1 MGTIIAIVLIALAV
15 YMLPSVIALAR
26 GHRNK
31 GAVVAYNILGSWTIF
46 GWFVALVWAI
56 YREPS
61 SI

>member
-15 YMLPSVIALAR
+15 YILPSVLALAR

-31 GAVVAYNILGSWTIF
+31 GAVIAYNLLGSWTIF
-46 GWFVALVWAI
+46 GWFVALVWAV